1 VTAVARRSKIAT
13 QPAEIRAQIDRLLIK
28 AGFAGYDWLA
38 AHIREELGADVGGK
52 SGLQRYGAKLERRLS
67 AVKASTEAARMIT
80 EAAPDDADD
89 RSNAIISMVQTEIFD
104 CMLALQEA
112 EEETNPAKRIEVLG
126 KAAKNIAT
134 LTRASVTRNKW
145 AVELRKKVEAAA
157 AEVQQIA
164 SDAGVSPETMKAI
177 DARLMGI
184 V

>member
-1 VTAVARRSKIAT
+1 MPRRSKIEQ
-13 QPAEIRAQIDRLLIK
+13 QPAEIRAKIDRLLIK

-38 AHIREELGADVGGK
+38 ERIRDEVGVDAGGK
-52 SGLQRYGAKLERRLS
+52 SSVQRYGAKLSRRLS

-164 SDAGVSPETMKAI
+164 SEAGVSPETMKAI

>member
-1 VTAVARRSKIAT
+1 MPRRSKIEQ

-38 AHIREELGADVGGK
+38 ERIRDEFGVDAGGK
-52 SGLQRYGAKLERRLS
+52 SSVQRYGAKLSRRLS
-67 AVKASTEAARMIT
+67 AVRASTEAARMIT

-112 EEETNPAKRIEVLG
+112 EEEPNPAKRIEVLG

-145 AVELRKKVEAAA
+145 AVELRKKVEAAT
-157 AEVQQIA
+157 AEIQQIA

>member
-1 VTAVARRSKIAT
+1 MPRRSKIEQ
-13 QPAEIRAQIDRLLIK
+13 QPAEIRAKIDRLLVK

-38 AHIREELGADVGGK
+38 ERIRDEFGVDAGGK
-52 SGLQRYGAKLERRLS
+52 SSVQRYGAKLSRRLS

-112 EEETNPAKRIEVLG
+112 EEEINPAKRIEVLG

-145 AVELRKKVEAAA
+145 AVELRKKVDDAA
-157 AEVQQIA
+157 AEIKQIA